1 MYKSLLIV
9 TVLPLTANVLVTPG
23 AASNTLVK
31 NTLLTNTLTGADTVP
46 NTVNVMVDPSV
57 PYMNRCTS
65 RSYTYTVPASALV
78 STVVYG
84 ALIST

>member
-9 TVLPLTANVLVTPG
+9 TVLPLTANVSVAPG
-23 AASNTLVK
+23 AASNSLVK

-65 RSYTYTVPASALV
+65 RSYTYTVPASALA

-84 ALIST
+84 ALINT